1 MPPLE
6 KKCSP
11 KPLILPMARVG
22 YQLSTH
28 IPENILDYQQFQL
41 SDTADSALFL
51 LPETITVKVGTSV
64 MTGYTLQITDHGF
77 VLDFSIQ
84 QLEKFANQKLQVSYQ
99 MKVMNAEPDTEI
111 VNEGQLLTDKHTINK
126 KLTYGLVGNGSSKEI
141 VKIRSEH
148 WQMPYSS

>member
-1 MPPLE
+1 
-6 KKCSP
+6 
-11 KPLILPMARVG
+11 MA
-22 YQLSTH
+22 LSW
-28 IPENILDYQQFQL
+28 I
-41 SDTADSALFL
+41 
-51 LPETITVKVGTSV
+51 
-64 MTGYTLQITDHGF
+64 
-77 VLDFSIQ
+77 SIQ

>member
-6 KKCSP
+6 KEVQSKTSDFTYGE
-11 KPLILPMARVG
+11 RVG

-64 MTGYTLQITDHGF
+64 MTGYTLQTTDHGF

-126 KLTYGLVGNGSSKEI
+126 KS
-141 VKIRSEH
+141 
-148 WQMPYSS
+148 

>member
-1 MPPLE
+1 
-6 KKCSP
+6 
-11 KPLILPMARVG
+11 
-22 YQLSTH
+22 
-28 IPENILDYQQFQL
+28 
-41 SDTADSALFL
+41 
-51 LPETITVKVGTSV
+51 